1 MKSSKKL
8 TEAILSLAT
17 LLFLF
22 NCPAVFAGSL
32 QDSDNV
38 LHLSLRDLEQMAVE
52 RNNNLKSAAYDVQ
65 AAKANKWVAIANMLP
80 QISATADYT
89 DMLGYKMDLGQMQI
103 SMPANATL
111 GVSASLA
118 FNGAMV
124 VNAKI
129 NEITAK
135 MSDINL
141 QKTEL
146 DIRSQAKQLYFS
158 ALVSERIIS
167 LLGQNVES
175 MNSLYNMT
183 AKSVEV
189 GVSEQTAADQLA
201 VQLATLKNSQASA
214 ERSLEMVYNAIKLL
228 LDLEPTTELILTQ
241 PLEDILDDASYMALM
256 GEDFNIENNYDY
268 QLLQKNTELSKQ
280 QLNAAKWALSPTLSA
295 RYQYNYKHYFSDEA
309 RMNMTPPN
317 MIGVTLS
324 IPVFSSLGKTK
335 TIQAAKY
342 AYEKQ
347 LNTLNTTEKSILINY
362 KQLCYNLTNAYE
374 NYCVQKE
381 NLDVTQKV
389 FNNIKAKYEQGLSS
403 AMEMTTTSN
412 TLIAAQ
418 SAYMQSVMTL
428 VEAQINLEK
437 LLNK

>member
-1 MKSSKKL
+1 MKSSKKM
-8 TEAILSLAT
+8 TKAILSLAT
-17 LLFLF
+17 LLLF
-22 NCPAVFAGSL
+22 FNFQTVSAYNP
-32 QDSDNV
+32 QDTEQV
-38 LHLSLRDLEQMAVE
+38 LYLSLSDAEQMAVE
-52 RNNNLKSAAYDVQ
+52 RNNSLKGASYDVQ
-65 AAKANKWVAIANMLP
+65 AAQANKWVAISNMLP
-80 QISATADYT
+80 QLSATADYT
-89 DMLGYKMDLGQMQI
+89 DMLGYKMDLGQMKI

-111 GVSASLA
+111 GLTASLA

-129 NEITAK
+129 SEITAK

-158 ALVSERIIS
+158 ALVSEQIIS

-175 MNSLYNMT
+175 MSSLERMT

-189 GVSEQTAADQLA
+189 GVSEQTAADQLT

-214 ERSLEMVYNAIKLL
+214 ERSLEMVYNTIKLL
-228 LDLEPTTELILTQ
+228 LDLDPSTQIVLTQ
-241 PLEDILDDASYMALM
+241 PLSDILDEAAYMALM
-256 GEDFNIENNYDY
+256 GEQFDITDNYDY
-268 QLLQKNTELSKQ
+268 QLLLQNTELSKQ
-280 QLNAAKWALSPTLSA
+280 QLNAAKWAVSPTLSA

-324 IPVFSSLGKTK
+324 IPLFSSLGKLK

-342 AYEKQ
+342 SYEKQ
-347 LNTLNTTEKSILINY
+347 LSTLNSTEKSILINY

-374 NYCVQKE
+374 NYCVQKD
-381 NLDVTQKV
+381 NLEVTQKV

-412 TLIAAQ
+412 SVISAQ
-418 SAYMQSVMTL
+418 SCYMQSVLTL